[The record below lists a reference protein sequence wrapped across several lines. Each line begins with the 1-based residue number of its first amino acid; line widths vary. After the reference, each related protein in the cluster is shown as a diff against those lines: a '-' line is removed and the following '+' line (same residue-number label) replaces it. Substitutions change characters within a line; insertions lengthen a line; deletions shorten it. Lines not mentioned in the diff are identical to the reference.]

1 MKAAVI
7 KSVGVIGVEDVPEPK
22 CGPDQIKVKLA
33 YCGICGTDPEILED
47 RFGLMKGGDP
57 GMKPKGP
64 MIIGHEAC
72 GKIVEIGANCKQGY
86 KVGQRVAMNFRSA
99 CGACYY
105 CRNKMEHFC
114 THGTGASGAY
124 AQYAVYQE
132 SAIYAL
138 PDNISFE
145 HGALLEPVSV
155 AVHTIDLA
163 NIAPGKSVAISGA
176 GPIGLLALELAVKA
190 GATSILVSEPI
201 AEKRAIAK
209 KLGADVTADPL
220 KENLVEIGKKM
231 NDGRLFDTVIEA
243 SGNLG
248 AAKAAVGL
256 ADKCGTVVWAAVYAY
271 DKEIS
276 INPFYMYAN
285 ELTIRSVFIS
295 PYSFP
300 RSMNLLP
307 KMDLDPIIT
316 DIYPLDKVAEAFENH
331 KKGKSIKTLLKCND
345 QV

>member
-7 KSVGVIGVEDVPEPK
+7 KSTGVFKVEEVPEPK
-22 CGPDQIKVKLA
+22 PAPDQIKVKLA

-57 GMKPKGP
+57 SHKPSGP

-72 GKIVEIGANCKQGY
+72 GTIVEIGSKCKQGY
-86 KVGQRVAMNFRSA
+86 KVGQRVAMNFRSP

-114 THGTGASGAY
+114 QHAVQASGAY
-124 AQYAVYQE
+124 AEYAVYNE
-132 SAIYAL
+132 SAIYPL
-138 PDNISFE
+138 PDSISFE
-145 HGALLEPVSV
+145 HGAMLEPVSV
-155 AVHTIDLA
+155 AVHTVDIA
-163 NIAPGKSVAISGA
+163 NIAPGKSVLISGA
-176 GPIGLLALELAVKA
+176 GPIGLLTMELAIKA
-190 GATSILVSEPI
+190 GAANILVSEPI
-201 AEKRAIAK
+201 EEKRKIAK
-209 KLGADVTADPL
+209 KLGADAAADPL
-220 KENLVEIGKKM
+220 KENLVEIGRKM
-231 NDGRLFDTVIEA
+231 NNGRLFDTVIEA

-248 AAKAAVGL
+248 AAKQAVSL

-271 DKEIS
+271 DKDIS

-300 RSMNLLP
+300 RSMNLLS
-307 KMDLDPIIT
+307 KLDLDSLIT
-316 DIYPLDKVAEAFENH
+316 DIYPLNEIQAAFENH
-331 KKGKSIKTLLKCND
+331 KKGKSIKTLIKTT
-345 QV
+345 